1 MVLIERHESWYRIL
15 NDNAERR
22 VWRVRISQKFESLRD
37 RYRRPDGTRWNG
49 QQLQDATGG
58 VVTRSYVSMM
68 RKGKIENP
76 GFDKLRAIAKAMG
89 FPPES
94 WFEESDGIRDA
105 VRVEPG
111 DGEWNVAGR
120 LNHLFEIVK
129 NERTGEPYSSADV
142 ARMSLGDL
150 AEDEVERIRTGTLEN
165 PTLSQVVALADAF
178 GVHPS
183 YFLETGRKPA
193 LLGEQEISALADQR
207 ARAIL
212 NKSLSLSDREKDMVL
227 DMIQHLGE
235 LHERQ

>member
-1 MVLIERHESWYRIL
+1 L
-15 NDNAERR
+15 NGKAERR

-105 VRVEPG
+105 ARVEPG
-111 DGEWNVAGR
+111 DEERDVAGR
-120 LNHLFEIVK
+120 LNHLFGIVK

-212 NKSLSLSDREKDMVL
+212 NKSLNLSDREKDMVL
-227 DMIQHLGE
+227 DIIQHLGE
-235 LHERQ
+235 LHDRQ

>member
-1 MVLIERHESWYRIL
+1 LL
-15 NDNAERR
+15 
-22 VWRVRISQKFESLRD
+22 ISQKFEQLRD
-37 RYRRPDGTRWNG
+37 TYRRPDGTRWNG

-68 RKGKIENP
+68 RKGRIENP
-76 GFDKLRAIAKAMG
+76 GFDKLRAMAKAMG

-94 WFEESDGIRDA
+94 WFEESDGIRTAVELDPEDA
-105 VRVEPG
+105 KR
-111 DGEWNVAGR
+111 DVAGR

-150 AEDEVERIRTGTLEN
+150 TEGEVEGIRTGALEN
-165 PTLSQVVALADAF
+165 PSINQVVALAEAF

-183 YFLETGRKPA
+183 YFLETGKRPA
-193 LLGEQEISALADQR
+193 LLGEQEMNALGDRR

-227 DMIQHLGE
+227 DMIQHLGD
-235 LHERQ
+235 LHDRQ

>member
-1 MVLIERHESWYRIL
+1 M
-15 NDNAERR
+15 
-22 VWRVRISQKFESLRD
+22 RISQKFEALRE

-94 WFEESDGIRDA
+94 WFEDSEAARDA
-105 VRVEPG
+105 VRVGPREARR
-111 DGEWNVAGR
+111 DVAGR
-120 LNHLFEIVK
+120 LNHLFEIDR

-150 AEDEVERIRTGTLEN
+150 TEEEVEGIRTGELEN
-165 PTLSQVVALADAF
+165 PTLSQVVALAEAF

-183 YFLETGRKPA
+183 YFFETGNEPA
-193 LLGEQEISALADQR
+193 LLGEREISALADQR

-212 NKSLSLSDREKDMVL
+212 NESLGLSDREKDMVL

-235 LHERQ
+235 LHDRR

>member
-1 MVLIERHESWYRIL
+1 M
-15 NDNAERR
+15 NDEVERR
-22 VWRVRISQKFESLRD
+22 VLRLRISQRFELLRD

-76 GFDKLRAIAKAMG
+76 GFDKMRAIAKAMG

-94 WFEESDGIRDA
+94 WFEEAGGIGNA
-105 VRVEPG
+105 VRIDPKE
-111 DGEWNVAGR
+111 GERDVASR
-120 LNHLFEIVK
+120 LNQLFEIVK
-129 NERTGEPYSSADV
+129 NERTGESYSSADV

-150 AEDEVERIRTGTLEN
+150 SEDEVEGIRTGAIEN
-165 PTLSQVVALADAF
+165 PAISQVVALAEVF

-183 YFLETGRKPA
+183 YFLETGKKPA
-193 LLGEQEISALADQR
+193 LLGEQEINALGDRR
-207 ARAIL
+207 AREIL
-212 NKSLSLSDREKDMVL
+212 NSSLGLSDREKDMVL

-235 LHERQ
+235 LHDRQ